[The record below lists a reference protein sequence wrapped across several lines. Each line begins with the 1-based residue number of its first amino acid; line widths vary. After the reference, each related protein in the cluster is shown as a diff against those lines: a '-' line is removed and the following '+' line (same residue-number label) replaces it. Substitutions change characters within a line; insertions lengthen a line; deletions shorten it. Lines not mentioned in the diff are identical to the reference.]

1 MLYTASKALNR
12 DQTRGSQNNMFT
24 SLGVIS
30 PAGFPWEFTGPKTAR
45 EQSHGVGALYLQAAE
60 INEFCVLEQP
70 LGKSVYLQGE
80 KRQSKGDFD
89 LTEEFIRA
97 LFNGCLYLRLFI
109 IIWLLKNK
117 IIFRKHFQNHP
128 LCETLEYLYPWSKL
142 LVVRSPTVGYFVT

>member
-1 MLYTASKALNR
+1 
-12 DQTRGSQNNMFT
+12 MFT
-24 SLGVIS
+24 SFGVIS
-30 PAGFPWEFTGPKTAR
+30 PAGFPWEFTGPKTDR
-45 EQSHGVGALYLQAAE
+45 EQSHGVGTPASFLCLYLQAAE

-97 LFNGCLYLRLFI
+97 PFNGPLYLRLFI
-109 IIWLLKNK
+109 FIWLLK